1 VAAGILD
8 PVAFLLRLLKSLLRL
23 LKPLLR
29 LLKSLLRLLKTSMQA
44 NGAEFQRWGTAMS
57 SFKLVFS
64 AIVVLGTIAAAGG
77 QSALADPY
85 FIGPDKCNNCHKPEV
100 AVWEGTKHAKSFKDV
115 HRAPEAKAILAAAG
129 GDQNMRRNDVCLGCH
144 YSLVQENAQ
153 AQPKPVDGPS
163 CESCHGAS
171 SDWLPIHNDGAKAG
185 ETPEHK
191 ADRIKKSIA
200 AGMIRPDMLYDIAL
214 NCLSCHELSHKGR
227 KSAVPP
233 DTFAKMIDAG
243 HPAGTGF
250 ELVQYSQGTV
260 RHRFYPPD
268 VSKNS
273 DMTPAQLARMFITG
287 HAAALV
293 ESTSTEG
300 KINNSKYQDTLSK
313 VVANATA
320 ALTAIKEQ
328 VPEAAA
334 LLAQP
339 TDDNARKLV
348 DAISTKDLSAQVGS
362 LLPAPSTYK

>member
-1 VAAGILD
+1 
-8 PVAFLLRLLKSLLRL
+8 
-23 LKPLLR
+23 
-29 LLKSLLRLLKTSMQA
+29 
-44 NGAEFQRWGTAMS
+44 
-57 SFKLVFS
+57 
-64 AIVVLGTIAAAGG
+64 
-77 QSALADPY
+77 
-85 FIGPDKCNNCHKPEV
+85 
-100 AVWEGTKHAKSFKDV
+100 
-115 HRAPEAKAILAAAG
+115 
-129 GDQNMRRNDVCLGCH
+129 
-144 YSLVQENAQ
+144 
-153 AQPKPVDGPS
+153 
-163 CESCHGAS
+163 
-171 SDWLPIHNDGAKAG
+171 
-185 ETPEHK
+185 
-191 ADRIKKSIA
+191 
-200 AGMIRPDMLYDIAL
+200 MIRPDMLYDIAL

-300 KINNSKYQDTLSK
+300 KINNAKYQDTLSK

-320 ALTAIKEQ
+320 ALTAIKDQ

>member
-1 VAAGILD
+1 
-8 PVAFLLRLLKSLLRL
+8 
-23 LKPLLR
+23 
-29 LLKSLLRLLKTSMQA
+29 
-44 NGAEFQRWGTAMS
+44 MS

-64 AIVVLGTIAAAGG
+64 AIVLLGTIASAGC

-100 AVWEGTKHAKSFKDV
+100 SVWEGTKHAKSFKEV
-115 HRAPEAKAILAAAG
+115 HRVPAAKDILAAAG
-129 GDQNMRRNDVCLGCH
+129 GDQNMRRNDVCVGCH
-144 YSLVQENAQ
+144 YSLIQTDANAK
-153 AQPKPVDGPS
+153 PTPVDGPS
-163 CESCHGAS
+163 CESCHGAA
-171 SDWLPIHNDGAKAG
+171 SDWLQIHNDGAKAG
-185 ETPEHK
+185 ETPDHK
-191 ADRIKKSIA
+191 ADRIKKAIA
-200 AGMIRPDMLYDIAL
+200 AGMIRPEMLYDIAL

-233 DTFAKMIDAG
+233 ETFSKMIDAG

-293 ESTSTEG
+293 ESTTTEG
-300 KINNSKYQDTLSK
+300 KINNAKYQDTLSK

-320 ALTAIKEQ
+320 ALTAIKDQ